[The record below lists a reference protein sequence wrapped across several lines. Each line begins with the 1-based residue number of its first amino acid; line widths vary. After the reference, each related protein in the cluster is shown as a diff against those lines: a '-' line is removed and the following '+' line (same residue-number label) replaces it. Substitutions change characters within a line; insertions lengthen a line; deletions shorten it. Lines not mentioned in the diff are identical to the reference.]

1 MIQRKL
7 FKVLWIPLT
16 KICVFFSQVGKH
28 QCNLIGFEIV
38 VYGGGL
44 KKLQLD
50 QVKEKQLVAETV
62 GSDRD
67 FVRTSSGN
75 QNFSIYLAMEN
86 CWW

>member
-1 MIQRKL
+1 M
-7 FKVLWIPLT
+7 F
-16 KICVFFSQVGKH
+16 FFSQVGKH

-50 QVKEKQLVAETV
+50 QVKEKHLVAVSPV
-62 GSDRD
+62 GSGLCWD

-75 QNFSIYLAMEN
+75 QNFSRYLAMEN
-86 CWW
+86 GLSILGI